1 MQTGV
6 QQRKNIIQTN
16 VTTVKSCSC
25 KTNKQI
31 NTEKKK
37 NPTQKTKTVSQTREF
52 RFLSSVRL
60 SLSISIGDTEQ
71 AIHMSLALELS

>member
-25 KTNKQI
+25 KTNKQT
-31 NTEKKK
+31 NTEKK
-37 NPTQKTKTVSQTREF
+37 NTQKNKTVSQTREF

>member
-25 KTNKQI
+25 KTNKQT

-37 NPTQKTKTVSQTREF
+37 NTQKTKTVSQTREF